1 MANEIVNGTAT
12 DSKLF
17 GLNSFRAEFE
27 DGSEHFQ
34 ISLHCDE
41 LDVTQTTRTRGGPDF
56 PFKVK
61 TFTARNKQGNIAI
74 LKVFFN
80 K

>member
-1 MANEIVNGTAT
+1 MANEIVNSTAT

-41 LDVTQTTRTRGGPDF
+41 LDVEQETNSRDSYM
-56 PFKVK
+56 VK
-61 TFTARNKQGNIAI
+61 SFTARGRHGNIAI
-74 LKVFFN
+74 LRIFFD